1 MTSKS
6 LQTCERLLAS
16 AVSRIGGDSPRL
28 DAELLLSHATGL
40 SRTSFRAWPERD
52 VTDSQVLVF
61 DELVAAR
68 ATGEPIAYLLGHQ
81 EFWSLTLSV
90 SSSTLIPRPDTE
102 CLVEAALSLPL
113 PRAASV
119 LDLGTGTG
127 AIALALASEQPGWQ
141 VAACDCVDDAVK
153 LARHNASDLKLP
165 VRVFSSSW
173 FSGLAP
179 QTFDLVV
186 SNPPYIAS
194 QDHHLDEGDVRF
206 EPRSALVS
214 GADGLDDLRLI
225 IRQAPDWLN
234 DKGWLLVEHGFDQA
248 PAVSRLFQERGFVA
262 VEVRQDYGQRDR
274 MTLGQWVR
282 PGSSTTPNAGGQNA
296 Q

>member
-102 CLVEAALSLPL
+102 CLIEAALSLPL
-113 PRAASV
+113 SASARV

-127 AIALALASEQPGWQ
+127 AIALALASERPGWQ
-141 VAACDCVDDAVK
+141 MVACDCVEEAVA
-153 LARHNASDLKLP
+153 LARHNARELSLPVEVFHSVWFSDL
-165 VRVFSSSW
+165 S
-173 FSGLAP
+173 P

-194 QDHHLDEGDVRF
+194 RDHHLDEGDVRF

-214 GADGLDDLRLI
+214 GPDGLDDLRLI
-225 IRQAPDWLN
+225 IHQAPDWLN

-248 PAVSRLFQERGFVA
+248 DAVSALFQSRGFVA
-262 VEVRQDYGQRDR
+262 VESRSDYGHRDR
-274 MTLGQWVR
+274 MTLGQWVS
-282 PGSSTTPNAGGQNA
+282 PDASKTLNTGGQNA